1 MSEPKTADITTDK
14 TTESSQKPH
23 PRKPFDLLTIKD
35 DYMFKSVM
43 VSEERIKPLLEMVLG
58 KKIRKIVLIEKE
70 KTMEN
75 GYNSRGIRMD
85 VYIEDDEDTV
95 YDVEMQG
102 INKRFF
108 GRRFRY
114 YQSSIDVDIVKRG
127 DGFGKL
133 KKSFIIFICDY
144 DPFGKGW
151 YVYPFERTCLWDS
164 KIKIKDDTH
173 WYVLNIKG
181 NKDAEGH
188 KVNDE
193 IKELLSFMNGNE
205 PKSDYTRMLDA
216 AVADIKRSDERRHEY
231 MSISAQMNDREEV
244 GEYTKSV
251 WIVRNNKRNLADD
264 VLADTIGIANS
275 IIQSIRLVITNHP
288 DWNDKDVAEEVLDM
302 EAEEELKAMVESD
315 DGDEDT
321 IK

>member
-23 PRKPFDLLTIKD
+23 QRKPFDLLTIKD

-127 DGFGKL
+127 ESFGKL
-133 KKSFIIFICDY
+133 KKSIIIFICDY

-231 MSISAQMNDREEV
+231 MSISAQMSDEREV
-244 GEYTKSV
+244 GQYRTYV
-251 WIVRNNKRNLADD
+251 TTVRKNKRNLADD
-264 VLADTIGIANS
+264 VLADTLDVNTNVLKT
-275 IIQSIRLVITNHP
+275 IRFVINAHP
-288 DWNDKDVAEEVLDM
+288 DWDDTDVAVKVLDM

-315 DGDEDT
+315 DGDEDVT
-321 IK
+321 K